1 MRKKGEVM
9 NSVKQIKLFA
19 MFFALAGT
27 FGVSCSIIAEGVKFN
42 FQDGGAVISKYEFD
56 QFKEIIDP
64 SIATI
69 MDHDLKESGRI
80 SLIGSFPR
88 NDFLWIIE
96 NLSII
101 KEGEEKVNLGLK
113 ALFNQKKYQLI
124 TGILYAGI
132 YFDIKAISENAASF
146 VSQIFYK
153 VISENKTIALESIL
167 KLNRT
172 YKSMKLLDQFQL
184 TLDMEL
190 YSKDPAIVQIL
201 ITYGAN
207 PNAQL
212 YEGTPLLHAIYYPYL
227 DVIKVLL
234 KGGADPNLP
243 WNRVRNVTPLM
254 KAVMNKN
261 IDVVKLLLADNRLD
275 LKGNAADEALD
286 IAERRKS
293 TEIADL
299 IKKAMQK

>member
-1 MRKKGEVM
+1 VRKKGEVM
-9 NSVKQIKLFA
+9 NSVKQIKLST
-19 MFFALAGT
+19 MFFALVGA
-27 FGVSCSIIAEGVKFN
+27 FGASCFVTAEGVKFKLT
-42 FQDGGAVISKYEFD
+42 DGSEVISKYEFD

-69 MDHDLKESGRI
+69 MDHDLKELGRI
-80 SLIGSFPR
+80 SLESVPKDGF
-88 NDFLWIIE
+88 DWIIK
-96 NLSII
+96 NLSIV
-101 KEGEEKVNLGLK
+101 KEGKQKVNLGLK

-153 VISENKTIALESIL
+153 VIGENKTIALKSIL

-172 YKSMKLLDQFQL
+172 YKSMELLNQR

-190 YSKDPAIVQIL
+190 YSKDPGIVQIL
-201 ITYGAN
+201 ITYGAD
-207 PNAQL
+207 PNVQL
-212 YEGTPLLHAIYYPYL
+212 WEGTPLLHAIYYPYL

-234 KGGADPNLP
+234 KEGADPNLP
-243 WNRVRNVTPLM
+243 WNRVTGVTPLM

-275 LKGNAADEALD
+275 LKGKAADEALD